1 MMFDGPNLNFTFN
14 FLQNFKTP
22 YLCKFL
28 SYDNDQIM
36 KKYLFLS
43 ENLIFIILL
52 ARAHYR
58 ARCAPCQMPH
68 KCHFWLLFKV
78 YEAARGLAARAN
90 FWRAPSDRKSKMQH
104 FMYL

>member
-1 MMFDGPNLNFTFN
+1 MKIFASQILNFIP
-14 FLQNFKTP
+14 NFKIL
-22 YLCKFL
+22 YLCEFL

-58 ARCAPCQMPH
+58 ARCAPCQMPQ
-68 KCHFWLLFKV
+68 KCHFWLILKV
-78 YEAARGLAARAN
+78 HEVAREVAARAIG
-90 FWRAPSDRKSKMQH
+90 
-104 FMYL
+104 